1 MSLET
6 ELRRLGAEVD
16 WPETP
21 RLAPRVA
28 AALPSR
34 HRLPWRRGFALGL
47 AVLLVALAAAFA
59 VPQSRGAIL
68 RFLHLGGV
76 TVERV
81 ERLPRAQ
88 QRPLGADI
96 GPIVTRAA
104 AEQLLGGELFL
115 PPLDPLPPLHAQ
127 GMFVSLL
134 FLDHGEPV
142 QLSELAGSDEGIYK
156 KLAVGSTRIRFVDV
170 DGRQGLWL
178 AGARHVVGFPKI
190 PPRLAGNVLIW
201 QSGGLTLRLEG
212 RRLTLHDALGVAH
225 SLRRTK
231 M

>member
-6 ELRRLGAEVD
+6 ELRRLGAEVA

-34 HRLPWRRGFALGL
+34 RRLPWRRGLGLAL
-47 AVLLVALAAAFA
+47 AVLLVALAAALA

-96 GPIVTRAA
+96 GP
-104 AEQLLGGELFL
+104 
-115 PPLDPLPPLHAQ
+115 
-127 GMFVSLL
+127 
-134 FLDHGEPV
+134 
-142 QLSELAGSDEGIYK
+142 
-156 KLAVGSTRIRFVDV
+156 VGSR
-170 DGRQGLWL
+170 
-178 AGARHVVGFPKI
+178 ARGTWSASRGFRPAW
-190 PPRLAGNVLIW
+190 PGM
-201 QSGGLTLRLEG
+201 S
-212 RRLTLHDALGVAH
+212 
-225 SLRRTK
+225 
-231 M
+231 